1 MHPRPTPTPRP
12 PPRLA
17 PLEPPPPPAPR
28 PGGGGV
34 GDYAARLASMK
45 LSSTADP
52 RAAKPGLHPS
62 TLAGAGSGTAAVA
75 AAEREANAMP
85 GFNEA
90 AWDDEELINSLT
102 EASGEDKDDV
112 LRRVAEGWADGP
124 DDYDEPSSPQA
135 APTPWWEAGDAEDD
149 GDEDNDDGD
158 DGPPS
163 WQADGM
169 QGWPL
174 GGRGGRSPRVGAASS
189 PPPPSPTGVD
199 LITGEPVVAGDT
211 DARQV
216 EEALVAAAAGPGVD
230 ARDAAPFAAAFAAAA
245 RALQARLVTAV
256 RAELAEAKQAQ
267 KALYKRSTTAS
278 LVADGAVLTG
288 LAADAAGGR
297 YSESFVVL
305 SVPPESTIA
314 TTGEDGAPLTPRSKG
329 GGSLAAAP
337 CTRKAAPPRGPP
349 LPYHNFSSRDPVVL
363 TRVARDGAT
372 PLAVGEGGSSNMV
385 QATVADVSPGFIT
398 LALSPG
404 DADEVDAAG
413 PSARWRLDATV
424 PDVTATRQLWA
435 LGLLGVPWSQVAVQ
449 VGRQEATAE
458 ADAAKAAREAAAAAA
473 AAPDAAILSRPWS
486 PGELR
491 VRSILL
497 GDPAAATTAATPLD
511 WARLPEWRADIGA
524 ALAADSGLNP
534 SQRSAVATALTS
546 TLTLWQGPPGT
557 GKTRTLVALLSTL
570 ATASRSDTA
579 RRARGGRT
587 ARAPADADAAAALR
601 ARSVPVLACGDTN
614 AAADNLTLGLKE
626 AGVRVVR
633 LGSPSKVSEVVR
645 SMTLDAL
652 VARLPAGA
660 DVADLRKRAA
670 AASAA
675 ARKAS
680 AAGDRDAAKAACAAA
695 SAFRATAAARTDES
709 VAIVLSSAEVVTCTT
724 AGAGDARRLGVTA
737 FRSVV
742 VDEATQATE
751 PSTLI
756 PLLRGAE
763 WAVLVGDPRQLPPTV
778 TSPEAKGCG
787 LDASLFERLQAGGLA
802 PILLDTQYRM
812 HPTVAAFPSSRFYG
826 GRLLDGVAGSPPPA
840 GFPWPAPD
848 TPVALVEADDG
859 VEQRGGGGGG
869 GGGGS
874 ICNPREAALALR
886 AAAALVSGGDVE
898 TVAILTP
905 YAGQARLLRTSLR
918 SAPDDLRG
926 KITVST
932 VDGFQGREAD
942 AVVITTVRSNER
954 SSLGFVTDAR
964 RMNVALTR
972 GRHAAVVV
980 GAPSTLAA
988 NADWRAWIDW
998 VTERGGLLP
1007 GGALPPVDFEPAAPT
1022 ATFGASGPRFGG
1034 GGGWS
1039 GGGGRR
1045 EDPRDDLFGAPAF
1058 GGSDTNEWAASAAT
1072 LFGGGTSDG
1081 GDAWVP
1087 TASADD
1093 EAWATPAAPAAA
1105 ATDDAWATPAATDN
1119 AWTTPSPMADD
1130 DAWAVSADP
1139 GVASW
1144 AAAEGDA
1151 GWADDDEF

>member
-1 MHPRPTPTPRP
+1 MRPHPTPTPRP

-28 PGGGGV
+28 PCGGGV
-34 GDYAARLASMK
+34 GDYAARLAQMK
-45 LSSTADP
+45 LASTADP
-52 RAAKPGLHPS
+52 RAVKPGLHPS

-85 GFNEA
+85 GFNED

-102 EASGEDKDDV
+102 EAGGDSQDDV
-112 LRRVAEGWADGP
+112 LQRVAEGWADGP
-124 DDYDEPSSPQA
+124 QDYDEPAARQA
-135 APTPWWEAGDAEDD
+135 APTPWWEAGDADDD
-149 GDEDNDDGD
+149 GDEEDADDD

-169 QGWPL
+169 QAWPL
-174 GGRGGRSPRVGAASS
+174 GGRGGNRPHVGAAAASS
-189 PPPPSPTGVD
+189 PPPPSPSGVD
-199 LITGEPVVAGDT
+199 LITGEPVVAADT
-211 DARQV
+211 DANQV
-216 EEALVAAAAGPGVD
+216 EEALVAAAAGPGAE

-256 RAELAEAKQAQ
+256 RAELAEAKESQ

-288 LAADAAGGR
+288 LAADAVGGR

-305 SVPPESTIA
+305 SVPPESTTI
-314 TTGEDGAPLTPRSKG
+314 TTGEYGAPLTPRSKA

-337 CTRKAAPPRGPP
+337 GSRKAAAPRGPP
-349 LPYHNFSSRDPVVL
+349 LPYHNFSARGPVVL

-424 PDVTATRQLWA
+424 PDVTATRQLRA

-458 ADAAKAAREAAAAAA
+458 ADAAKAAREAAEAAAS
-473 AAPDAAILSRPWS
+473 APDSAILARPWS

-497 GDPAAATTAATPLD
+497 GDPAAATTAATPPD

-524 ALAADSGLNP
+524 ALAADGGLNP

-570 ATASRSDTA
+570 AMASRSETS

-614 AAADNLTLGLKE
+614 AAADNLTLGLNE

-633 LGSPSKVSEVVR
+633 LGSPSKVSEAVR

-680 AAGDRDAAKAACAAA
+680 AAGDRDAAKAARAAA
-695 SAFRATAAARTDES
+695 SALRATAAARTDES

-826 GRLLDGVAGSPPPA
+826 GRLLDGVPPTPPPA
-840 GFPWPAPD
+840 GFPWPSPD

-859 VEQRGGGGGG
+859 VEQRGGGGG

-886 AAAALVSGGDVE
+886 AAAALVSGGDVD

-905 YAGQARLLRTSLR
+905 YSGQARLLRTSLR
-918 SAPDDLRG
+918 SAPDELRAA
-926 KITVST
+926 ITIST

-954 SSLGFVTDAR
+954 SSLGFVADAR

-972 GRHAAVVV
+972 GRRAAVVV

-988 NADWRAWIDW
+988 NPDWRAWIDW
-998 VTERGGLLP
+998 VTGRGGLLP

-1022 ATFGASGPRFGG
+1022 ATFGSGGPRPGG

-1039 GGGGRR
+1039 GSGARR
-1045 EDPRDDLFGAPAF
+1045 DDPRDDLFGAPAF
-1058 GGSDTNEWAASAAT
+1058 AGADTNDWAASAAT
-1072 LFGGGTSDG
+1072 LFGGDTDG
-1081 GDAWVP
+1081 ADGWVS

-1093 EAWATPAAPAAA
+1093 DAWATPTTPAAAATDNAWATPAAA
-1105 ATDDAWATPAATDN
+1105 DN
-1119 AWTTPSPMADD
+1119 AWLTPSPMAED
-1130 DAWAVSADP
+1130 DAWAASSDP
-1139 GVASW
+1139 GAASW
-1144 AAAEGDA
+1144 AADEAGA
-1151 GWADDDEF
+1151 GWADDDEV